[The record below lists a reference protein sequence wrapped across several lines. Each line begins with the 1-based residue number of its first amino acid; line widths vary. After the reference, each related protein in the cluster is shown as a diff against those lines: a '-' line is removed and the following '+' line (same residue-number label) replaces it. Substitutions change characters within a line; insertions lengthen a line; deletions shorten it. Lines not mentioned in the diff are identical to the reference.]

1 MIFLA
6 SLLTSHKK
14 KTFEQG
20 TLLVLFCVLYV
31 ENGVFPFDDRDQLTR
46 GLSLVYSHFI
56 RFFLEMHV
64 ERGKKASKTEC
75 AFFPPPG
82 FFGQKFNMPADNG
95 VSSKS
100 LLVPKEKTKK
110 KSYESRHKREETE

>member
-1 MIFLA
+1 
-6 SLLTSHKK
+6 
-14 KTFEQG
+14 
-20 TLLVLFCVLYV
+20 
-31 ENGVFPFDDRDQLTR
+31 
-46 GLSLVYSHFI
+46 
-56 RFFLEMHV
+56 MHV
-64 ERGKKASKTEC
+64 ERGKKSSKTEC